1 MASELRRSDSA
12 RWPRLARLARGGPDG
27 NSRLTGSTAAVLLIL
42 LAAEGA
48 TVPFVQDQLTPHI
61 FLGLVLIP
69 PVLLKL
75 ASTGWRFARYYR
87 GAAEYAAKGP
97 PRAFMRFLVAPLV
110 VASTAAL
117 FGTGVLLVVM
127 HPARGAV
134 LGLHKASFLVWFG
147 AMSAHVLGHVLK
159 VPGLARADFQRAQ
172 PGAHLR
178 QLLIAGAIVAGLI
191 VAIAEL
197 PAAHD
202 WARWATSHQ
211 RDAHGG

>member
-1 MASELRRSDSA
+1 VASELRRSSSA
-12 RWPRLARLARGGPDG
+12 RRPRLARGGPDG
-27 NSRLTGSTAAVLLIL
+27 NSRLTATTAVALLVL

-48 TVPFVQDQLTPHI
+48 TVPFVQEQLTLHI

-87 GAAEYAAKGP
+87 GAVEYVAMGP
-97 PRAFMRFLVAPLV
+97 PHPFMRFLVAPLV
-110 VASTAAL
+110 IASTMGL

-134 LGLHKASFLVWFG
+134 LDLHKASFLVWLG
-147 AMSAHVLGHVLK
+147 AMSAHVLGHVLN
-159 VPGLARADFQRAQ
+159 VPRLVRADFERGQ
-172 PGAHLR
+172 PGARLR

-191 VAIAEL
+191 VAIAAL

-202 WARWATSHQ
+202 WAHWVTSQHHD
-211 RDAHGG
+211 RHDG